1 MTVRAT
7 RRIIAYVESKQY
19 KFCSKRNARCH
30 EGTRNHSKICSNTF
44 RTINFRRARERK
56 EEKKSET
63 FAYVSEGTLSIDV
76 ISSSIFYLYL
86 TRGEKKTVKS
96 SISNARRLRSLSTVK
111 NLFLAIIGREE
122 EWAGVEESKSS

>member
-44 RTINFRRARERK
+44 RTINFRRASERK
-56 EEKKSET
+56 EEKKKWN
-63 FAYVSEGTLSIDV
+63 VRV
-76 ISSSIFYLYL
+76 C
-86 TRGEKKTVKS
+86 
-96 SISNARRLRSLSTVK
+96 
-111 NLFLAIIGREE
+111 IGRNVVDRRYLFEYLLFILKPWRKE
-122 EWAGVEESKSS
+122 NTEIVYFERQTP

>member
-30 EGTRNHSKICSNTF
+30 EGTRNHSKICYFSYDQF
-44 RTINFRRARERK
+44 SPGQRK
-56 EEKKSET
+56 EGRKKSET
-63 FAYVSEGTLSIDV
+63 FAYVSAGTLSIDV

-86 TRGEKKTVKS
+86 SRGEKKTVKS